1 VLGVADS
8 KESSLKLGK
17 VNKGAT
23 VDKMMYQ

>member
-1 VLGVADS
+1 VLGFADS
-8 KESSLKLGK
+8 QDSSLKVGK